1 LSAAVRHIVVVF
13 LLILSAPHLKAQQVS
28 EYQVKAAFLFN
39 FSKFLEWPP
48 EAMGQPNEPF
58 VVGVIGND
66 PFGNYLD
73 EIISG
78 EKIMDHPMIVKRY
91 NSIDEI
97 DKCHILFINMPG
109 KTRDV
114 LNTLK
119 GKSILTVSDEEDF
132 NGKGGI
138 IKFYTDNDMIR
149 LQINIDAAKAANLNV
164 SSKLLR
170 IARIY
175 E

>member
-1 LSAAVRHIVVVF
+1 LIAAVRHIAAVVIFSMSLTNVQ
-13 LLILSAPHLKAQQVS
+13 AQKIS

-58 VVGVIGND
+58 VFGVLGND
-66 PFGNYLD
+66 PFGSYLD

-78 EKIMDHPMIVKRY
+78 EKIMDHPMIVKRF
-91 NSIDEI
+91 NDIHEV
-97 DKCHILFINMPG
+97 DKCHILFINVPG

-132 NGKGGI
+132 NGHGGI

-170 IARIY
+170 IAKIY

>member
-1 LSAAVRHIVVVF
+1 MRLKVIHIGALLYFILTLSDLH
-13 LLILSAPHLKAQQVS
+13 AQNTS

-48 EAMGQPNEPF
+48 EALGPPDEPF

-66 PFGNYLD
+66 PFGNNLD
-73 EIISG
+73 EIIAG
-78 EKIMDHPMIVKRY
+78 EIINDHPMIVKRFK
-91 NSIDEI
+91 STGEI

-109 KTRDV
+109 KTSEV
-114 LNTLK
+114 LDTLK
-119 GKSILTVSDEEDF
+119 GRSILTVSNDPDF
-132 NGKGGI
+132 NRYGGI
-138 IKFYTDNDMIR
+138 IRFYTENDMIR
-149 LQINIDAAKAANLNV
+149 LQINIGAAKAANLTV

-170 IARIY
+170 IAKIY

>member
-1 LSAAVRHIVVVF
+1 MSAAVKHIAAVVMITMS
-13 LLILSAPHLKAQQVS
+13 LINVQGQKIS

-48 EAMGQPNEPF
+48 EAMEQPNEPF
-58 VVGVIGND
+58 VVGVLGND
-66 PFGNYLD
+66 PFGSYLD

-78 EKIMDHPMIVKRY
+78 EKIMDHPMIVKRF
-91 NSIDEI
+91 NDIDEV
-97 DKCHILFINMPG
+97 DKCHILFINVPG
-109 KTRDV
+109 KTREV

-119 GKSILTVSDEEDF
+119 GKSVLTVSDEEDF
-132 NGKGGI
+132 NGHGGI

-149 LQINIDAAKAANLNV
+149 LQINIDAAKAANLHI

-175 E
+175 D